1 MKITLVLA
9 LLGVATFAAT
19 LAWLHLRSARR
30 RTVVVVLG
38 PARWAVEHR
47 PRAKRPQSRSNPPQA
62 RAMPRLRVVA

>member
-1 MKITLVLA
+1 MKISLVLA

-19 LAWLHLRSARR
+19 LIWLHVQEGRR

-38 PARWAVEHR
+38 PARWAGERRARAVRTISHR
-47 PRAKRPQSRSNPPQA
+47 NPSQA

>member
-19 LAWLHLRSARR
+19 LIWLHLQENRR

-38 PARWAVEHR
+38 PTHWAVER
-47 PRAKRPQSRSNPPQA
+47 QPRAKRHQPHRNPPQA

>member
-19 LAWLHLRSARR
+19 LLWLHVQASR
-30 RTVVVVLG
+30 RTVIVVRG
-38 PARWAVEHR
+38 PAQWAVER
-47 PRAKRPQSRSNPPQA
+47 QPRAKRSASRRNPSQA

>member
-19 LAWLHLRSARR
+19 LIWLHVRESRR

-38 PARWAVEHR
+38 PARWTGERRVRAVRPASHR
-47 PRAKRPQSRSNPPQA
+47 NPAQA
-62 RAMPRLRVVA
+62 RAMPRLRIVA

>member
-19 LAWLHLRSARR
+19 LAWLHFQSAR

>member
-19 LAWLHLRSARR
+19 LIWLHVQESRR

-38 PARWAVEHR
+38 PARWTGERRLRAVRPASHR
-47 PRAKRPQSRSNPPQA
+47 NPVQA
-62 RAMPRLRVVA
+62 RAMPRLRIVA

>member
-19 LAWLHLRSARR
+19 LIWLHVQVSRH

-38 PARWAVEHR
+38 PARWAGERSARAVRPASHR
-47 PRAKRPQSRSNPPQA
+47 NPAQA
-62 RAMPRLRVVA
+62 RAMPRLRIVA